1 MKTPPRSV
9 RWGLA
14 GLAVLSGCIGGI
26 GAGPAEPPAGATTP
40 PGSPPPPGI
49 NGGGEPP
56 AGPPDPGRVT
66 LRRLTRR
73 EYNNTARDLLGTRL
87 RPADAFASDPA
98 GFGYDN
104 NADVQSLTPLQL
116 EQYVGAAETL
126 AREALAAG
134 AARFAARAGIPSC
147 DLVFEGDCQAR
158 LVRAFARRAFR
169 RPISEGELARLLAI
183 GAPARAQG
191 ADAFGQLELVL
202 TGVLSSPHFLFRV
215 ELDPDPTSLEP
226 HPLAPH
232 ELAARLSYF
241 LWSSTPDGALL
252 DAAEKDGLRSDT
264 ELRTQTI
271 RLLVDPRAAALV
283 DSFAAQWLSL
293 PGLEQHEVD
302 GKQFTFDRAFAG
314 AIRNQTLAF
323 VRELLTQDL
332 PVNELLL
339 APFTFLDDRLATHY
353 GLPAVGSASLTK
365 VMLADDRRR
374 GLLTQAAILTRTSF
388 PARTSPT
395 VRGAWIA
402 THLLCSPPPPPPAN
416 VPALPEPAA
425 TASGTVRQRLEA
437 HRSNPA
443 CAGCHTLI
451 DPLGLGLEHYDLV
464 GRYRTTDRGQPID
477 ASGVLP
483 DGTAFRGAAELSA
496 LLAADP
502 RLPDCLARN
511 LMTFALGRGLEPSDE
526 PALAAVV
533 KGAARASGI
542 GLQGLILEV
551 AASKPFR
558 MRRGEP
564 APAPTPTPMQGGDR

>member
-1 MKTPPRSV
+1 M
-9 RWGLA
+9 
-14 GLAVLSGCIGGI
+14 LSGCIGGI
-26 GAGPAEPPAGATTP
+26 GAGPAEPPAGAATP
-40 PGSPPPPGI
+40 PGNPPPPGV
-49 NGGGEPP
+49 NGSAEPP
-56 AGPPDPGRVT
+56 ADPLDPGRVT

-73 EYNNTARDLLGTRL
+73 EYNNTVRDLLGTRL

-126 AREALAAG
+126 AREALAGG
-134 AARFAARAGIPSC
+134 AARFAGRAGIPAC

-158 LVRAFARRAFR
+158 LTRAFARRAFR
-169 RPISEGELARLLAI
+169 RPISDGELARLLAI

-191 ADAFGQLELVL
+191 ADSFGQLELVL
-202 TGVLSSPHFLFRV
+202 TGILSSPHFLFRV
-215 ELDPDPTSLEP
+215 ELDPDPTSLAP

-252 DAAEKDGLRSDT
+252 DAAEGGRLRNDT
-264 ELRTQTI
+264 EVRAQAI

-302 GKQFTFDRAFAG
+302 ARQFTFDRAFAG
-314 AIRNQTLAF
+314 AIRNETLAF
-323 VRELLTQDL
+323 VRELLTHDL
-332 PVNELLL
+332 PVEELLL
-339 APFTFLDDRLATHY
+339 ARFTFLDDRLATHY
-353 GLPAVGSASLTK
+353 GLPAVGSANLTK
-365 VMLADDRRR
+365 VMLLDDKRR

-395 VRGAWIA
+395 VRGAWVA
-402 THLLCSPPPPPPAN
+402 THLLCAPPPPPPAN

-425 TASGTVRQRLEA
+425 SASGTVRQRLEA

-443 CAGCHTLI
+443 CAGCHALI
-451 DPLGLGLEHYDLV
+451 DPLGLGLENYDLV
-464 GRYRTTDRGQPID
+464 GRYRTTDRGLPID
-477 ASGVLP
+477 ASGVMP

-502 RLPDCLARN
+502 RLPACLARN
-511 LMTFALGRGLEPSDE
+511 LMTYALGRGLEPSDE
-526 PALAAVV
+526 PALTGVLQ
-533 KGAARASGI
+533 GAARASGI
-542 GLQGLILEV
+542 GLRGLILEV
-551 AASKPFR
+551 AASPPFR

-564 APAPTPTPMQGGDR
+564 PPMTMPMEGRNR